1 MKTPPSK
8 RPPLTLA
15 VLRERRGV
23 TQAKLAQRAKIAQSE
38 VSRTE
43 QREDCLISTLE
54 RYAMALGGKLLL
66 HVEIDGQ
73 RYPVTLAA

>member
-1 MKTPPSK
+1 MKNPPSK
-8 RPPLTLA
+8 RPPLPLA

-23 TQAKLAQRAKIAQSE
+23 TQAKLAKRAKIAQSE

-73 RYPVTLAA
+73 RYPVTLCA